1 MRSIPTILK
10 DSKTIA
16 VVGLSNRP
24 ERASHA
30 VAAYLQQHGYRIL
43 GVNPAYAGQEI
54 LGVPVYASL
63 AQAAAALEDAAL
75 EDGARI
81 DVVDCFRTPDAM
93 LALAREAVD
102 IGARC
107 LWMQLGV
114 VNQEAADLAVAAG
127 LDVVMDRCMKI
138 EHAHSGGAA

>member
-1 MRSIPTILK
+1 MRSIPDILK

-30 VAAYLQQHGYRIL
+30 VAAYLQQQGYRIL
-43 GVNPAYAGQEI
+43 GVNPAYAGQQI
-54 LGVPVYASL
+54 LGQPVYATL
-63 AQAAAALEDAAL
+63 AQAAAAL
-75 EDGARI
+75 DGPI
-81 DVVDCFRTPDAM
+81 DIVDCFRSADAM
-93 LALAREAVD
+93 VALAREAID
-102 IGARC
+102 AGARC

-114 VNQEAADLAVAAG
+114 VNQEAAGLAAAAG

-138 EHAHSGGAA
+138 EHAHSGGKA

>member
-1 MRSIPTILK
+1 MRSILAILK
-10 DSKTIA
+10 ESKTIA

-30 VAAYLQQHGYRIL
+30 VAAYLQRQGYRIL
-43 GVNPAYAGQEI
+43 GVNPSYAGQHI

-63 AQAAAALEDAAL
+63 AQAAAAL
-75 EDGARI
+75 DGPI
-81 DVVDCFRTPDAM
+81 DVVDCFRSADAM
-93 LALAREAVD
+93 LALAREAID
-102 IGARC
+102 AGARC

-114 VNQEAADLAVAAG
+114 VNQEAADLAAAAG

-138 EHAHSGGAA
+138 EHAHAGAAA

>member
-63 AQAAAALEDAAL
+63 AQAAAALED
-75 EDGARI
+75 GARI

-93 LALAREAVD
+93 LALAREAID

-138 EHAHSGGAA
+138 EHAHRGGAA